1 MHRLCL
7 ISFYKD
13 IEQTSDQNNA
23 DSVWLSLKQTVN
35 YVEKFS
41 MHRLEPSG
49 KEVRLLRENVCAIM
63 VLLEKWHENVT
74 LMEESVPSPAIPTS

>member
-23 DSVWLSLKQTVN
+23 DSVRLSLKKTVN
-35 YVEKFS
+35 YVEKFV
-41 MHRLEPSG
+41 H
-49 KEVRLLRENVCAIM
+49 A
-63 VLLEKWHENVT
+63 
-74 LMEESVPSPAIPTS
+74 

>member
-1 MHRLCL
+1 M
-7 ISFYKD
+7 
-13 IEQTSDQNNA
+13 
-23 DSVWLSLKQTVN
+23 N

-49 KEVRLLRENVCAIM
+49 KEVRLLRENVCALM
-63 VLLEKWHENVT
+63 VLLEKWHKNVT